1 MDPKNLMVK
10 IHWLH
15 KNANK
20 NEIVWKFPMNLTRL
34 NYTDYIHITTLSKVL
49 RL

>member
-1 MDPKNLMVK
+1 MDPKILMVK

-34 NYTDYIHITTLSKVL
+34 NHTYYDHIRALRKVL